1 MHLSNYLCLMPS
13 RPSLLIKEPV
23 AILAQFINQQ
33 EHSMAQNSS
42 SAPVIRAPRGSSI
55 SCRGWHQEAAMRMLM
70 NNLDPEVAEHPD
82 KLVVYGGTGKAARNW
97 DSYHAIIRTLK
108 QLGNEETLLV
118 QSGKPV
124 GVIRTHDQAPRVLIA
139 NSNLVGRWAN
149 WQHFRDLEARG
160 LTMYGQMTAGSWI
173 YIGSQGLVQGTYE
186 TFAELARQH
195 FEGSLKGRLTVTA
208 GLGGMGGARPLAVT
222 MDDGHCLAVAG
233 DESRIDMRGPPGYR
247 HGQAKTPDEALDII
261 KSSGQPVSVGP
272 LGDMGDGLPGK
283 LRRGIAPA
291 ALADHTAADDLRQ
304 GYIPA
309 GMTLHQAADMR

>member
-108 QLGNEETLLV
+108 QLGNEE
-118 QSGKPV
+118 
-124 GVIRTHDQAPRVLIA
+124 I
-139 NSNLVGRWAN
+139 GRASC
-149 WQHFRDLEARG
+149 REAGEREG
-160 LTMYGQMTAGSWI
+160 GQRNM
-173 YIGSQGLVQGTYE
+173 
-186 TFAELARQH
+186 
-195 FEGSLKGRLTVTA
+195 
-208 GLGGMGGARPLAVT
+208 
-222 MDDGHCLAVAG
+222 
-233 DESRIDMRGPPGYR
+233 
-247 HGQAKTPDEALDII
+247 
-261 KSSGQPVSVGP
+261 
-272 LGDMGDGLPGK
+272 
-283 LRRGIAPA
+283 
-291 ALADHTAADDLRQ
+291 
-304 GYIPA
+304 
-309 GMTLHQAADMR
+309 